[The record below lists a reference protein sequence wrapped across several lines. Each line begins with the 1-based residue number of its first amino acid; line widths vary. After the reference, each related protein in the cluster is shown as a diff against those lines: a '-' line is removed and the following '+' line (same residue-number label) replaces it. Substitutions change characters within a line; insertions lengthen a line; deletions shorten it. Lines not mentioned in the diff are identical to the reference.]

1 MNTHSMNSINE
12 ALFDDNGSNKQYKFT
27 IENGGVKAYFEIE
40 NGITEQESIDGRD
53 TFTING
59 NQITHTKQTSNGP
72 ETEVFVDSDG
82 DGFYIRNSQSNQS
95 GNDDDGN
102 DDNGGGDDSG
112 SDDDSS
118 GNHKVFKFEINS
130 GQVTAVFEL
139 DDGVFEPKSLDD
151 NGRKSYTVS
160 GNDVIRTEI
169 KPFGTEITRYSDA
182 DGDGLFVRVSEQWQ
196 VSTNPSGI
204 VPKFTESISFTPTSS
219 DDNIAVRGG
228 EHCRGGQGADDFI
241 FREADHLRIEDYSSQ
256 DGDTLIFDT
265 GLGLTSK
272 EHLASFISEA
282 RHEGQNFIVNFGSA
296 VSITLVGVQPDQ
308 ISWDDVSVLS

>member
-1 MNTHSMNSINE
+1 MTTHSINE

-27 IENGGVKAYFEIE
+27 IENDVVKAYFEIE
-40 NGITEQESIDGRD
+40 NGVTQQESIDGRD
-53 TFTING
+53 TFTISG
-59 NQITHTKQTSNGP
+59 NQITHMKQTSNGP
-72 ETEVFVDSDG
+72 DTEVFVDSDG
-82 DGFYIRNSQSNQS
+82 DGFYIRTSQSNQNGNGEDDG
-95 GNDDDGN
+95 GNDDDNGR
-102 DDNGGGDDSG
+102 DDNG

-118 GNHKVFKFEINS
+118 GNHKIFKFEINN
-130 GQVTAVFEL
+130 GQVKAVFEL

-169 KPFGTEITRYSDA
+169 KPFGTEITRYSDT

-196 VSTNPSGI
+196 VSTNPSGV
-204 VPKFTESISFTPTSS
+204 VPRFTDTITFTPTSN

-241 FREADHLRIEDYSSQ
+241 FREADHLLIEDFSSQ

-272 EHLASFISEA
+272 EHLASFITDT
-282 RHEGQNFIVNFGSA
+282 HHDGQNFIVNFGPA
-296 VSITLVGVQPDQ
+296 VSIILVGVQPDQ
-308 ISWDDVSVLS
+308 ISWDDVTVLS

>member
-72 ETEVFVDSDG
+72 ETEVFVDSDD
-82 DGFYIRNSQSNQS
+82 DGFYIRTSQSNQS
-95 GNDDDGN
+95 GNDDGN
-102 DDNGGGDDSG
+102 DDNGGGDDNG

-130 GQVTAVFEL
+130 GQVTAAFEL

-169 KPFGTEITRYSDA
+169 KPFGTEITHYSDA

-228 EHCRGGQGADDFI
+228 EHCHGGQGADDFI
-241 FREADHLRIEDYSSQ
+241 FREADHLRIEDFSSQ

-272 EHLASFISEA
+272 EHLASFISDA

>member
-1 MNTHSMNSINE
+1 MNTNLIDSNQEVLS
-12 ALFDDNGSNKQYKFT
+12 DDSSNKQYTFT
-27 IENGGVKAYFEIE
+27 IENGVVKAYFEVE
-40 NGITEQESIDGRD
+40 NGITEQESIDNRD
-53 TFTING
+53 TFVING
-59 NQITHTKQTSNGP
+59 NQITHTKQTSNGL

-82 DGFYIRNSQSNQS
+82 DGFYTRTSQSNQN
-95 GNDDDGN
+95 GNDDDSNDDNGN
-102 DDNGGGDDSG
+102 DDNGN
-112 SDDDSS
+112 DDDSS
-118 GNHKVFKFEINS
+118 GNHKVFKFEINN

-139 DDGVFEPKSLDD
+139 KNGVLEPKSLDD
-151 NGRKSYTVS
+151 NGTKSYTVS

-196 VSTNPSGI
+196 VSTNPSGV
-204 VPKFTESISFTPTSS
+204 VPRFTETITFTPTSN

-241 FREADHLRIEDYSSQ
+241 FREADHLRIEDFSSQ
-256 DGDTLIFDT
+256 TGDALIFDT

-272 EHLASFISEA
+272 EHLASFITDI
-282 RHEGQNFIVNFGSA
+282 HHDGQNFIVNFGST
-296 VSITLVGVQPDQ
+296 VSITLIGVQPDQ

>member
-1 MNTHSMNSINE
+1 MTTHSTNE
-12 ALFDDNGSNKQYKFT
+12 TLFDDNGSNKQYKFT
-27 IENGGVKAYFEIE
+27 IENSVVKAYFEVE
-40 NGITEQESIDGRD
+40 NGVTEQESIDNRD
-53 TFTING
+53 TFVING
-59 NQITHTKQTSNGP
+59 NQITHTQQTSNGP
-72 ETEVFVDSDG
+72 ETEVFVDSNG
-82 DGFYIRNSQSNQS
+82 DGFYTRTSQSNQN
-95 GNDDDGN
+95 GNDDDSNDDNEN
-102 DDNGGGDDSG
+102 DDNGN
-112 SDDDSS
+112 DDDSS
-118 GNHKVFKFEINS
+118 GNHKVFKFEINN
-130 GQVTAVFEL
+130 GQVTGVFEL

-196 VSTNPSGI
+196 VSTNPSGA
-204 VPKFTESISFTPTSS
+204 VPRFTDTITFTPTSN

-241 FREADHLRIEDYSSQ
+241 FREADHLRIEDFSSQ

-272 EHLASFISEA
+272 EHLASFITDA
-282 RHEGQNFIVNFGSA
+282 HHDGQNFIVNFGPA

>member
-72 ETEVFVDSDG
+72 ETEVFVDSDD
-82 DGFYIRNSQSNQS
+82 DGFYIRTSQSNQS
-95 GNDDDGN
+95 GNDDGN
-102 DDNGGGDDSG
+102 DDNGGGDDNG

-130 GQVTAVFEL
+130 GQVTAAFEL

-169 KPFGTEITRYSDA
+169 KPFGTEITHYSDA

-204 VPKFTESISFTPTSS
+204 VPKFTESISFTPTSN

-228 EHCRGGQGADDFI
+228 EHCHGGQGADDFI
-241 FREADHLRIEDYSSQ
+241 FREADHLRIEDFSSQ

-272 EHLASFISEA
+272 EHLASFISDA